1 MHDVYRMFEWKQ
13 EYSVNIGSIDAQH
26 KKLFA
31 IAEELHEAMRTGQ
44 TKPVLSKILDRL
56 VQYTVSHFTHEEGM
70 MKMHAYPDFAA
81 HHAAHEALT
90 KQVKDFQREF
100 DAGEAFISIELM
112 SFLKDWLEKHIKGTD
127 MRYSPFMLQRNV
139 A

>member
-1 MHDVYRMFEWKQ
+1 MFECKK
-13 EYSVNIGSIDAQH
+13 EYVVNIASIDAQH

-56 VQYTVSHFTHEEGM
+56 VQYTVTHFAQEEGL
-70 MKMHAYPDFAA
+70 MKLHAYPDFAA
-81 HHAAHEALT
+81 HKAAHEALK
-90 KQVKDFQREF
+90 KQVLDFQREF
-100 DAGEAFISIELM
+100 EAGETFISVELM
-112 SFLKDWLEKHIKGTD
+112 TFLKNWLEKHIQGTD
-127 MRYSPFMLQRNV
+127 MRYSPFLIQRNV